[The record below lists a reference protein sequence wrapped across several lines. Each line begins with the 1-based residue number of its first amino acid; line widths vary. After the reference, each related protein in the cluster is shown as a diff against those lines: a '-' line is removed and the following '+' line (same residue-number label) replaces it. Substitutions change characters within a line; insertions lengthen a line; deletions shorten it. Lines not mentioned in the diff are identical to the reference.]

1 MEDQLKA
8 EVSSILQRSWDMR
21 DGNVTPDTTGVSLSN
36 GAVRL
41 EGAVLYADLSQ
52 SSQLAVDFQQRVAA
66 KIIRAFLYSMSR
78 VITESNGTITSFD
91 GDRVM
96 ALFLGDYKN
105 TNAAKCA
112 LKMNH
117 VVSKIIEPM
126 VKQYFTSVNEAGFSI
141 SHCAGIDTST
151 ILVVRAGQ
159 RGSNDLVWVGRAPNL
174 AAKLSEV
181 RTPPYRSYITESVF
195 SRLNEEAKYGGDP
208 RRLMWE
214 DATYPFAGETIQLHR
229 SEWTW
234 QV

>member
-8 EVSSILQRSWDMR
+8 EISSILQRSWDMR
-21 DGNVTPDTTGVSLSN
+21 DGNVTPDTNSVSLTN
-36 GAVRL
+36 GAVRV
-41 EGAVLYADLSQ
+41 EGTVLYADLSQ
-52 SSQLAVDFQQRVAA
+52 SSQLAADFQQRVAA

-78 VITESNGTITSFD
+78 LITESNGTITSFD

-96 ALFLGDYKN
+96 ALFLGDYRN

-117 VVSKIIEPM
+117 AVSNIIEPM
-126 VKQYFTSVNEAGFSI
+126 VKQYFASVNEAGFSV
-141 SHCAGIDTST
+141 SHCAGVDAST

-181 RTPPYRSYITESVF
+181 RTPPYRSYITDTVF
-195 SRLNEEAKYGGDP
+195 SRLNEEAKYGGNAKQ
-208 RRLMWE
+208 LMWE
-214 DATYPFAGETIQLHR
+214 DATFQFAGDAIQVHR
-229 SEWTW
+229 SGWTW
-234 QV
+234 RP